1 MSITALSPAANW
13 FAKFQEEGNS
23 YESFRN
29 VIAFASLSEPG
40 AVGPVAAVVSTG
52 GTTAFAHELP
62 GFLGLVQLPP
72 EQTTKLLI
80 SGSGM
85 IQEFHPLSP
94 NCQ

>member
-23 YESFRN
+23 YETFRN
-29 VIAFASLSEPG
+29 VVAFASLSEPG

-52 GTTAFAHELP
+52 SSTAFAHDLP
-62 GFLGLVQLPP
+62 GFIGLVQLPP
-72 EQTTKLLI
+72 EHATKLLI
-80 SGSGM
+80 NGSSM
-85 IQEFHPLSP
+85 VQEFHPLSP